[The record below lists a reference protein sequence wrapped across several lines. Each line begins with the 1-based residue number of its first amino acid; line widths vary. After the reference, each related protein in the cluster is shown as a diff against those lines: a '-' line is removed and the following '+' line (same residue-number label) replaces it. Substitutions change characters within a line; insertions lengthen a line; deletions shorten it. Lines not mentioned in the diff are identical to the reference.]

1 MKKIFRFLI
10 IKYNDI
16 LSYLKKIVYVLIGV
30 LIADR
35 NSKFDYKAII
45 DVSGMNDN
53 SFVKI
58 GKDTHVK
65 RFAILAPRSG
75 YIKIGDGCTINPF
88 CYFYGYGGIQ
98 IGNNVRIASGTKFI
112 AFNHNFKDINK
123 PISLQ
128 GNKYHGIIIENDVW
142 IGADVKILDGVKVEE
157 GVVIA
162 AGSVVTKDVP
172 KYSVVA
178 GVPAK
183 IIKTRLKVDI

>member
-16 LSYLKKIVYVLIGV
+16 LSYLKKIVYILIGV

-35 NSKFDYKAII
+35 NSKFDHKAII

-112 AFNHNFKDINK
+112 AFNHNFEDINK

-128 GNKYHGIIIENDVW
+128 GNKYYGIIIENDVW
-142 IGADVKILDGVKVEE
+142 IGARVTILPGVTIGK
-157 GVVIA
+157 GSIIG
-162 AGSVVTKDVP
+162 AGAVVTKSIP
-172 KYSVVA
+172 PYSVA
-178 GVPAK
+178 GGVPAK
-183 IIKTRLKVDI
+183 VIKSRLK